1 MYLLPF
7 GPRDCRST
15 LRPHAMCPT
24 STWFYFFY
32 IFIILTYIYMFILSV
47 LVLTVLNLPN
57 GIVQLA
63 PVANAA

>member
-1 MYLLPF
+1 MYLRLF
-7 GPRDCRST
+7 GPETADQPYIY
-15 LRPHAMCPT
+15 PHAMCPT
-24 STWFYFFY
+24 STWFFFLYIYFFRC
-32 IFIILTYIYMFILSV
+32 IYLFILSV